1 MKSKKRIPPSTDF
14 ADSNWDDSPAQ
25 KRTSRIG
32 GFFVA
37 MGALLLLSIC
47 LIYWM
52 QRLTDDKRAEVAARR
67 DTVGRLN
74 ILFSTLNDA
83 ETGQRGYLL
92 TLNPSYLRPFD
103 SAQARIKKDLQQ
115 LAVGLDATQKAAPDF
130 SHLLNLIPQKLNE
143 LTQTVDLASQGKI
156 DEALSIVRANEGKNL
171 MDQIRLS
178 FANIKEDEDRAV
190 SRAERSVHRT
200 DIERDI
206 LSCALVI
213 ANLAFLVWAYN
224 RIQRDEQARD
234 EAITDSERQRELL
247 KVTMFSMGDGLIVT
261 DLEGRI
267 MLMNRV
273 SEELTGWTLAQAK
286 GRPCH
291 IVFRIINEETRLTV
305 ESPVTKVLR
314 EGVVVGLANHTL
326 LIQRDGKEIPIDDS
340 GAPIRESNGNLRGVV
355 LIFRD
360 FSEHRA
366 AEKNLRR
373 AADGLALANSA
384 KDAFLARLSHELRNP
399 LGAILGWIG
408 LMMDSTQGQ
417 NIQSQGL
424 EVVHRNAIILSKLVS
439 DLLDVSRITTGTMSL
454 EFGEVDLS
462 LLINA
467 AIQTF
472 VPEGNDK
479 KVMLVSVL
487 DKKEGII
494 VSGDSVRLSEVLTN
508 LISNALKF
516 TPEGGVI
523 TISLREENQTAIIEV
538 EDTGIGIAPDFLDR
552 IFEPFTQDKTAPGW
566 IRGMGL
572 GLSITKSLVEL
583 HHGTIQAESKGSG
596 FGSKF
601 TVRLPLKRVDNLA
614 MREAVRNV
622 REVAN

>member
-74 ILFSTLNDA
+74 ILLSTLKDA

-143 LTQTVDLASQGKI
+143 LTQTVDLASQGKM

-178 FANIKEDEDRAV
+178 VANIKEDEDRAV

-601 TVRLPLKRVDNLA
+601 TVRLPLKRFDNLG
-614 MREAVRNV
+614 MREAV
-622 REVAN
+622 